1 MDKKRDLQLIKKMHR
16 EITGRQQREKIS
28 ISIVR
33 ISQKKSHLNRSN
45 SKPSSLQQSERTKD
59 RFALLLISILVIT
72 YIAFTAKGL
81 LIEVSTEEYL
91 KIVGGLLPYLI
102 AILAHVLPYYFRKEG
117 DKKDDED
124 S

>member
-16 EITGRQQREKIS
+16 VITGRQQREKIS

-45 SKPSSLQQSERTKD
+45 SKPS
-59 RFALLLISILVIT
+59 ALLLISILVIT